1 MALTSVTLGSKPRL
15 AKKAVP
21 KWDRF
26 EARTILLYPER
37 GLALS
42 EVAAAIVARLD
53 GERTVATIAAEIA
66 AAFPGAPAEEVERDV
81 MEFLGELEARGLLE
95 GIA

>member
-1 MALTSVTLGSKPRL
+1 MAITEGSRPRL

-26 EARTILLYPER
+26 EQRTVLLYPER

-42 EVAAAIVARLD
+42 EVAAAVVARLS
-53 GERTVATIAAEIA
+53 GERTVAEIAAEIA
-66 AAFPGAPAEEVERDV
+66 AAFPGAPLAEVERDTIA
-81 MEFLGELEARGLLE
+81 FLAELEARGLLE
-95 GIA
+95 GLS

>member
-1 MALTSVTLGSKPRL
+1 LTTLASRSRPRL

-26 EARTILLYPER
+26 EQRTILLYPER

-53 GERTVATIAAEIA
+53 GERTVAVIAAEIA
-66 AAFPGAPAEEVERDV
+66 VAFPGAPAEEVERDV
-81 MEFLGELEARGLLE
+81 IAFLAELEARNLLE
-95 GIA
+95 GLS

>member
-1 MALTSVTLGSKPRL
+1 MPVALESRPRL

-26 EARTILLYPER
+26 ERRTVLLYPER

-53 GERTVATIAAEIA
+53 GERTVAAIAADIAAE
-66 AAFPGAPAEEVERDV
+66 FPGAPAGEVERDV
-81 MEFLGELEARGLLE
+81 IAFLGELEARGLLE

>member
-1 MALTSVTLGSKPRL
+1 MALTPGSRPRL

-26 EARTILLYPER
+26 EQRTILLYPER

-42 EVAAAIVARLD
+42 PVAAAIVARLD
-53 GERTVATIAAEIA
+53 GERTVATIAAEIV
-66 AAFPGAPAEEVERDV
+66 AAFPGAPAEEVDRDV
-81 MEFLGELEARGLLE
+81 IAFLGELEARGLLE
-95 GIA
+95 GIS